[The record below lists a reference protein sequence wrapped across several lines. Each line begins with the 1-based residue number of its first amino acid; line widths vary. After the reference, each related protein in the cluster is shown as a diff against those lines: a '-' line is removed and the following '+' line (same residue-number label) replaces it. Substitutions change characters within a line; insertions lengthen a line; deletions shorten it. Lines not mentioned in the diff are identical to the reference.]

1 MKKKKQ
7 VQRKRQRIS
16 PNILKREIMVTA
28 LPLVLNAQAATLLSK
43 FLINYRC
50 LLLRLVQGSGGD
62 RRGGG

>member
-1 MKKKKQ
+1 MKKKKK

-16 PNILKREIMVTA
+16 PNTLMREILVTV
-28 LPLVLNAQAATLLSK
+28 LSLVLNVQAATLLTT

-50 LLLRLVQGSGGD
+50 LLLSLVQGSGGD